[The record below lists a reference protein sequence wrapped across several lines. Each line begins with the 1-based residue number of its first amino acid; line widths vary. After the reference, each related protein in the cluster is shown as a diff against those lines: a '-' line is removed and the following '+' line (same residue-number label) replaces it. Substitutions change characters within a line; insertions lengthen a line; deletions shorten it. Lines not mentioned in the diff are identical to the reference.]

1 MKKYLLSGL
10 VVVLSIGL
18 ISWGVTGHRTIGD
31 IAERHLTPQAKAS
44 VKELLGQQTLADVST
59 WADEIRKDNPETG
72 PWHFLNL
79 PLGLSFAEFESQV
92 KNMEQGNIYHALLSA
107 EHTLKDST
115 IKSQQQK
122 VEALKFIVHFVG
134 DMHQPMHVSRA
145 EDKGGNTIQ
154 LSIVGQDTNL
164 HALWDSNLLEHKGLS
179 YDKLATKFDHATPE
193 QIAKWQSDPIIVW
206 AWESYQISSI
216 LYAEVNAMQ
225 SKNLGQDYYDAHMPT
240 VQLRIEKAGIRLA
253 GLLNNIFTAPVA
265 AK

>member
-1 MKKYLLSGL
+1 MKKFVLSGL
-10 VVVLSIGL
+10 AVVLSIGL

-31 IAERHLTPQAKAS
+31 IAERHLTPQAKAG
-44 VKELLGQQTLADVST
+44 VEELLGHQTLAEVST

-72 PWHFLNL
+72 GWHFLNL

-92 KNMEQGNIYHALLSA
+92 KNMAQGNVYSALLSA
-107 EHTLKDST
+107 EHTLKDSAT
-115 IKSQQQK
+115 KSQRER
-122 VEALKFIVHFVG
+122 VDALKFIVHFVG
-134 DMHQPMHVSRA
+134 DMHQPMHISRA

-154 LSIVGQDTNL
+154 LSFEGQDTNL
-164 HALWDSNLLEHKGLS
+164 HALWDTNLLEHQGLS
-179 YDKLATKFDHATPE
+179 YDKLATEFDHATPE

-216 LYAEVNAMQ
+216 LYAEVDAMQ
-225 SKNLGQDYYDAHMPT
+225 SKNLGQEYYDTHMPV

-253 GLLNNIFTAPVA
+253 GLLNNIFARSVA